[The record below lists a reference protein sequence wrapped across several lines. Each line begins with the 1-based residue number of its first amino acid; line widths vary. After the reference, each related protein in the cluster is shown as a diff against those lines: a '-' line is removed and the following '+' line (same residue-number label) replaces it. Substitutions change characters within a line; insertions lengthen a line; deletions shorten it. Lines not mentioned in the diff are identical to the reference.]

1 MNQLVYM
8 ENRPFVYDDWKAFFN
23 TLFHEGVVK
32 EGDDELIAILR
43 FCLLGLVQS
52 SVDDFHRCWSS

>member
-1 MNQLVYM
+1 M